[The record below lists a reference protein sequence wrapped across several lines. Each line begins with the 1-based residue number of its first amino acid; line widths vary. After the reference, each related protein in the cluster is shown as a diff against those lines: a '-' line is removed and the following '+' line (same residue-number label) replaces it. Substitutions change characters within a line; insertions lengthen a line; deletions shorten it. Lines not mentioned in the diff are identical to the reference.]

1 MKNTLP
7 RVNILQK
14 LQQRWK
20 VKSVWQVLAIL
31 VVFACT
37 GFTILFLKKFIY
49 NVLNINEQT
58 PTWQRIITWIVL
70 ILPLYNVLLLIYG
83 FIFGQFGF
91 FWLFVNRLFG
101 RLFFFWRKKQD

>member
-1 MKNTLP
+1 MNW
-7 RVNILQK
+7 IQK
-14 LQQRWK
+14 LQERWK
-20 VKSVWQVLAIL
+20 VKSAWQVLVIL
-31 VVFACT
+31 IVFACT
-37 GFTILFLKKFIY
+37 GFTILFLKKPIY

-70 ILPLYNVLLLIYG
+70 ILPLYNVLLLMYG
-83 FIFGQFGF
+83 FVFGQFSF